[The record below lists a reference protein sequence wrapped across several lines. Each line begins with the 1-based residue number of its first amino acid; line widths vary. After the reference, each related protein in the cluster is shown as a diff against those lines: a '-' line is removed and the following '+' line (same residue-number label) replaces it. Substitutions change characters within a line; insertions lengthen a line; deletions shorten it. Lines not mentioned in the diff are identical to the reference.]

1 MVREICRVAAPA
13 GSALT
18 VTASSLLNLMERMYQ
33 EQIVFQ
39 ETGGTH
45 GVALATPEGA
55 WFLLA
60 EDVGRH
66 NAMDKVIGRARFQG
80 RDLSR
85 MVVLLSGRI
94 SLPGGDSQAEG
105 GKGMARILLIMSM
118 IGSLFMAAN
127 VAAETRIKCASTTS
141 TQNSGLFDY
150 LLPIFEKKTGIKVDV
165 VAVGT
170 GAAIEIGKRGDAD
183 VVMVHAKQ
191 QELKAVEAGA
201 FVNRHDLM
209 YNDFVIIGP
218 ANDPLKIKGMKTAA
232 DAFKKISGQKAEFVS
247 RGDKSGTNTKEL
259 ALWKTAGIDPKG
271 QKWYLEVGQ
280 GMEKTQRIANEK
292 RAFTLTDR
300 GTWLAT
306 KDKLEMVVVLE
317 GDPVLFNQYGVM
329 AVHPG
334 KHKQVK
340 YKEAM
345 AFVDWLISPEGQKAI
360 GDFKDKSGNQLF
372 TPNAK

>member
-1 MVREICRVAAPA
+1 MLKGLSVLMIVA
-13 GSALT
+13 
-18 VTASSLLNLMERMYQ
+18 
-33 EQIVFQ
+33 
-39 ETGGTH
+39 
-45 GVALATPEGA
+45 
-55 WFLLA
+55 
-60 EDVGRH
+60 
-66 NAMDKVIGRARFQG
+66 
-80 RDLSR
+80 
-85 MVVLLSGRI
+85 VVLA
-94 SLPGGDSQAEG
+94 AES
-105 GKGMARILLIMSM
+105 AW
-118 IGSLFMAAN
+118 
-127 VAAETRIKCASTTS
+127 AETRIKCASTTS

-191 QELKAVEAGA
+191 QELKAVEEGA

-218 ANDPLKIKGMKTAA
+218 TDDPLKIKGMKSAVE
-232 DAFKKISGQKAEFVS
+232 AFKKIGVQDKVPFVS
-247 RGDKSGTNTKEL
+247 RGDKSGTHTMEL
-259 ALWKTAGIDPKG
+259 GLWKKAGLEPKG

-292 RAFTLTDR
+292 KAYTLTDR

-306 KDKLEMVVVLE
+306 KDKDKLEMVVVLE
-317 GDPVLFNQYGVM
+317 GDPALFNQYGVM
-329 AVHPG
+329 AVNPE

-345 AFVDWLISPEGQKAI
+345 VFVDWLISPEGQKAI
-360 GDFKDKSGNQLF
+360 GDFKDKNGNQLF
-372 TPNAK
+372 IPNAK